1 MGAAIGDILP
11 LAIGVAISPV
21 PIIAVI
27 LMLLSRRAG
36 VNAPAFLV
44 GWLVALAVVG
54 VIVLVL
60 ADGADVESEETPSKA
75 ASAIKLVLG
84 LLLLFLAFGQWRG
97 RPKAGEEP
105 EMPKW
110 MSSIDSLSPVM
121 ALGLG
126 VLLSAL
132 NPKNL
137 ALTLGAALVI
147 AQAGLRAGESAVSLV
162 VFVAVATI
170 TVAAPVLLYF
180 VLGER
185 AQRVL
190 NEWKSWLTENNAT
203 VMAVLLVVLGVVLI
217 GDGISGLSE

>member
-1 MGAAIGDILP
+1 MGEAIGAILP
-11 LAIGVAISPV
+11 HAIGVAISPV

-36 VNAPAFLV
+36 ANAPLFLV
-44 GWLVALAVVG
+44 GWLAGLAVVA
-54 VIVLVL
+54 VIVLL
-60 ADGADVESEETPSKA
+60 MAGSADVDSEETPSKA

-84 LLLLFLAFGQWRG
+84 LLLLFLAMMQWRG

-110 MSSIDSLSPVM
+110 MTSIDSLTPVA
-121 ALGLG
+121 ALGIGALF
-126 VLLSAL
+126 SAL

-137 ALTLGAALVI
+137 ALTLAAALVI

-162 VFVAVATI
+162 VFVAVASI
-170 TVAAPVLLYF
+170 SVATPVLLFF

-190 NEWKSWLTENNAT
+190 NEWKSWLAENNAT

-217 GDGISGLSE
+217 GNSIGGLSE